1 MTVSKKE
8 LAKFKGIISALIT
21 PFDSSGRINRP
32 VLKKLLDAQVKAGIN
47 GFFIS
52 GTAGLGPVMP
62 IVQRKVLTE
71 LVYSIVGKKSVI
83 IDQVG
88 SPDTATS
95 IELAKHAEKIG
106 VDGIALMA
114 PYYYAHD
121 STSLYAHFVRVAK
134 SVSIPVFLYNIP
146 RNAQVNLTAD
156 FIKKVNSSA
165 PNVIGVKDS
174 SRNYEHLL
182 TLIEQLENYVI
193 INGTDSY
200 LYPALVM
207 GCHAA
212 VTGYSNAFPELY
224 VKLYKN
230 FKESKNNAAKKNQSK
245 INEVRTLL
253 STPQITAVY
262 EAVKIRG
269 IDVGNPRP
277 PFRPATPQEKAS
289 IRRGLK
295 QIGLI

>member
-1 MTVSKKE
+1 MTASKKE
-8 LAKFKGIISALIT
+8 LAKFRGIISALIT
-21 PFDSSGRINRP
+21 PFDSNGRIARP
-32 VLKKLLDAQVKAGIN
+32 SLKKLLDFQVKAGIN

-52 GTAGLGPVMP
+52 GTAGLGPLMP

-71 LVYSIVGKKSVI
+71 LVHSNIGKKSVI

-95 IELAKHAEKIG
+95 VELARHAEKIG
-106 VDGIALMA
+106 VDAIALMA

-121 STSLYAHFVRVAK
+121 TASLYSHFVRVAK

-146 RNAQVNLTAD
+146 RTAQVNLTPD
-156 FIKKVNSSA
+156 FILKVNSSA

-182 TLIEQLENYVI
+182 KLIDRLEGFVI

-200 LYPALVM
+200 LFPALVM

-212 VTGYSNAFPELY
+212 VTGYSNPFPELY
-224 VKLYKN
+224 VKLYRN
-230 FKESKNNAAKKNQSK
+230 FIQAKYDAAKKTQSM

-253 STPQITAVY
+253 STPQISAVY
-262 EAVKIRG
+262 EAIKMRG
-269 IDVGNPRP
+269 IDVGKPRP
-277 PFRPATPQEKAS
+277 PFRSATLQEKAR
-289 IRRGLK
+289 IRKGLK
-295 QIGLI
+295 DLGLL